1 MVLIIIENVVDDR
14 GVSADIQENS
24 LAFISNIVNRKRTV
38 PAKRPG
44 QGLEDKGKTSKT
56 LSVPRPE
63 LGC

>member
-14 GVSADIQENS
+14 GVSADIQKNS
-24 LAFISNIVNRKRTV
+24 LVFISNIVNRKRTV
-38 PAKRPG
+38 PAERPC
-44 QGLEDKGKTSKT
+44 QGLEDKDKTSKT